1 MHAVLWEAMEK
12 MLLGI
17 ILGAREVR
25 TVGCVEGLL
34 ILAEWVP
41 HADASL
47 SNISHKGN
55 GGLAGT
61 EDTAAWTLVGLAVR
75 QAYLLHLDKYAFR
88 GDASEVENANLHR
101 KRLAWTFTYIAD
113 RQISIRMGQAFWCR
127 GPSLATKFT
136 ASDFPTLQPQ
146 NAYEDDYA
154 SVLQSQLELT
164 VLFGNI
170 HDLLYAS
177 KPRTI
182 SLMLQGDY
190 TKYLDD
196 SVQGLAA
203 WKQNWNQLDVGAHLK
218 LLLELKYEYLR
229 LYVHGFAFQAAM
241 SRTPSTPPNHSGVK
255 LTSRF
260 PHGVLATPDGRHIM
274 LGISAAKSVL
284 TMLGHR
290 ISPTR
295 HLRYLGPRF
304 YLYAIHCAVFLYKAA
319 SYGAIGTEGRNDCVN
334 IIQRYIDNLGVAA
347 SCERHIAARHSALLT
362 SLWIRKEA
370 RDPPP
375 NGEAVTTTT
384 ENTQPFT
391 PDPPMPSMSD
401 QATNSLT
408 TPEPNNTQSYL
419 PNFTGIMAPPPRYS
433 IVPPES
439 FVTGL
444 YGTNQQF
451 NEFDIYNFMD
461 LGAYGEPDLRNL
473 IQSVPFDE

>member
-1 MHAVLWEAMEK
+1 MHTVLWEAMEK
-12 MLLGI
+12 MLLRI
-17 ILGAREVR
+17 VLGAQEVR

-88 GDASEVENANLHR
+88 GDASEDENAMFHR

-154 SVLQSQLELT
+154 SILQSQLELT

-177 KPRTI
+177 KSRTI

-203 WKQNWNQLDVGAHLK
+203 WKQNWNQLEVGTHLK
-218 LLLELKYEYLR
+218 LLLDLKYEYLR

-241 SRTPSTPPNHSGVK
+241 SRAPSTPPNQNGEKFS
-255 LTSRF
+255 SRF

-284 TMLGHR
+284 TMLGQR

-304 YLYAIHCAVFLYKAA
+304 YLYAIHSAVFLYKAA
-319 SYGAIGTEGRNDCVN
+319 SYGAIGTEERNECVK
-334 IIQRYIDNLGVAA
+334 IIQRYIDNLDAAA
-347 SCERHIAARHSALLT
+347 SCERHIAARHSSLLA

-370 RDPPP
+370 RNPSPTR
-375 NGEAVTTTT
+375 EAVTATA
-384 ENTQPFT
+384 ENVQQFTQDT
-391 PDPPMPSMSD
+391 AMPSISD
-401 QATNSLT
+401 QATSLLT
-408 TPEPNNTQSYL
+408 TPEPNNAQSYL
-419 PNFTGIMAPPPRYS
+419 PDFTGMVAPPPRYS
-433 IVPPES
+433 MVPPET
-439 FVTGL
+439 FVTGP

-451 NEFDIYNFMD
+451 SEFDIYNFMD

>member
-1 MHAVLWEAMEK
+1 MSRDEPFVLTAVLLIATKDRPEYAIIHACLWEAMEK
-12 MLLGI
+12 MLLQI
-17 ILGAREVR
+17 VLGAKEVR

-34 ILAEWVP
+34 VLAEWVP
-41 HADASL
+41 HADTSL
-47 SNISHKGN
+47 SNVSPKGN

-88 GDASEVENANLHR
+88 GDTVEDENAVLHR
-101 KRLAWTFTYIAD
+101 KRLAWT
-113 RQISIRMGQAFWCR
+113 S
-127 GPSLATKFT
+127 
-136 ASDFPTLQPQ
+136 SDFPTLQPQ

-154 SVLQSQLELT
+154 AVLQSQLELT

-177 KPRTI
+177 KQRTI

-196 SVQGLAA
+196 SMQGLAA
-203 WKQNWNQLDVGAHLK
+203 WKQNWNNLEVGAHLK

-241 SRTPSTPPNHSGVK
+241 SRSPGTPPNHGGDK
-255 LTSRF
+255 TMSRF
-260 PHGVLATPDGRHIM
+260 PHGVLATPDGRHIV

-304 YLYAIHCAVFLYKAA
+304 YLYAIHCAVFLFKAA
-319 SYGAIGTEGRNDCVN
+319 SYGAIGMEERKECVK
-334 IIQRYIDNLGVAA
+334 IVKRYINNLDAAA
-347 SCERHIAARHSALLT
+347 SCQQHIASRHSALLG
-362 SLWIRKEA
+362 SLWLRKET
-370 RDPPP
+370 RNSVP
-375 NGEAVTTTT
+375 NGEAGGPSLVGNDRFVQIPTTPSLPGPSADLLVGL
-384 ENTQPFT
+384 ESDNTQNYMTDFT
-391 PDPPMPSMSD
+391 SITPPSRCSMMPPD
-401 QATNSLT
+401 
-408 TPEPNNTQSYL
+408 
-419 PNFTGIMAPPPRYS
+419 
-433 IVPPES
+433 S

-444 YGTNQQF
+444 YGTNQQH
-451 NEFDIYNFMD
+451 NDFDIFNFMD

-473 IQSVPFDE
+473 ISSVPFEE